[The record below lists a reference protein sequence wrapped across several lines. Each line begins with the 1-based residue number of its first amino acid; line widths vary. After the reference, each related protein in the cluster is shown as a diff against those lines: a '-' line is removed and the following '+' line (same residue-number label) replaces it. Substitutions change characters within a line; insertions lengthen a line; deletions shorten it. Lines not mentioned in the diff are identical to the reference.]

1 MAYLFRTV
9 LLSVLVFGC
18 SNHQV
23 QKIDK
28 DDFRSDM
35 TESSKLFFRN
45 VRQTYYDV
53 EEHQPSKS
61 TIFRMS
67 AREKSEEKPVLNVFI
82 RQVVVQDKVF
92 AMVESNT
99 YLADLEEFEIHW
111 KDSKTQQEGI
121 YTLPKIANAPLH
133 YAFATEI
140 YSSIQA
146 NHSLNI
152 KTKKGLEPILADE
165 TAREAFRK
173 TMVDFYRL
181 VNLL

>member
-67 AREKSEEKPVLNVFI
+67 AREKS
-82 RQVVVQDKVF
+82 
-92 AMVESNT
+92 
-99 YLADLEEFEIHW
+99 
-111 KDSKTQQEGI
+111 
-121 YTLPKIANAPLH
+121 
-133 YAFATEI
+133 
-140 YSSIQA
+140 
-146 NHSLNI
+146 
-152 KTKKGLEPILADE
+152 
-165 TAREAFRK
+165 
-173 TMVDFYRL
+173 
-181 VNLL
+181 